1 MNEEKKKLLLVDDSA
16 TILMIEKTILKGEPY
31 TLITATDGQDAVD
44 KAVSELP
51 DLILMD
57 VVMPKKSGFE
67 ACLELRNL
75 EATRSIP
82 IILVTTRGEPVN
94 VETGYEA
101 GCNDYLTKP
110 LSKQELLEKVRNH
123 VGRSQ
128 VTRREAS
135 HV

>member
-1 MNEEKKKLLLVDDSA
+1 MNETKKKLLLVDDSA

-31 TLITATDGQDAVD
+31 TLITATDGQEAVD
-44 KAVSELP
+44 KAVAELP

-67 ACLELRNL
+67 VCVELRHI

-110 LSKQELLEKVRNH
+110 LSKQDLLEKVRNH
-123 VGRSQ
+123 VGRNQ
-128 VTRREAS
+128 VARAEAS

>member
-1 MNEEKKKLLLVDDSA
+1 MIDGKKKLLLVDDSA

-31 TLITATDGQDAVD
+31 TLITATDGQQAVD
-44 KAVSELP
+44 KALAEHP

-57 VVMPKKSGFE
+57 IVMPRKSGFE
-67 ACLELRNL
+67 ACQELRANP
-75 EATRSIP
+75 ATRHIP

-94 VETGYEA
+94 VETGFEA
-101 GCNDYLTKP
+101 GCSDYLTKP

-123 VGRSQ
+123 VSAA
-128 VTRREAS
+128 EAS